1 MEQKIAVVTD
11 STADIPVED
20 QQTLK
25 IVVVPAVLTLDGESF
40 RDGLDISRAEFYQ
53 RLPKLTSPPSTG
65 APSVHAFEKIYEE
78 LQENGVEKILSIH
91 LPATLSGLLD
101 VATQAAK
108 RFGDLVRIFNSG
120 QVSLGMGF
128 QVIEVASAIDRGEP
142 FERIL
147 EIAKRARE
155 NVRLI
160 ALIDT
165 MEYLKRSGRVS
176 WLTAGLGN
184 LLRVKIILELVDGV
198 VNRIGQVRTRGKA
211 VTQLQ
216 TIAESWGKLDR
227 IAVAHSASPEDA
239 KSFANTLQRLC
250 ARPAVI
256 IDVTTV
262 IGAHIGPGALGVIGL
277 RQSPKIRSA
286 SSMIIGMDT

>member
-1 MEQKIAVVTD
+1 MEQKIAIVTD
-11 STADIPVED
+11 STADIPIEE
-20 QQTLK
+20 QQNLN

-40 RDGLDISRAEFYQ
+40 RDGLDISRADFFQ
-53 RLPKLTSPPSTG
+53 RLPTLSSPPTTG
-65 APSVHAFEKIYEE
+65 APSVHAFESIYKE
-78 LQENGVEKILSIH
+78 LLGRGVEKILSIH
-91 LPATLSGLLD
+91 LPDTLSGMLN

-108 RFGDLVRIFNSG
+108 KFGDRIRIFDSG

-128 QVIEVASAIDRGEP
+128 QVIEAASAISREAP
-142 FERIL
+142 FETIL
-147 EIAKRARE
+147 ETAKRARD

-160 ALIDT
+160 ALIESL
-165 MEYLKRSGRVS
+165 EYLKRSGRVS
-176 WLTAGLGN
+176 WLTASLGN
-184 LLRVKIILELVDGV
+184 LLRVKIILEIVDGV

-211 VTQLQ
+211 ISQLQ

-239 KSFANTLQRLC
+239 NTFANTLRSLC
-250 ARPAVI
+250 ARPPVV

-277 RQSPKIRSA
+277 RQSAENSI
-286 SSMIIGMDT
+286 